1 MHTFL
6 FNSEGI
12 LRSGWR
18 ALIFLFFFVL
28 VAATLGLLSTALMFS
43 VGVSATSAPRTYFL
57 INGLASLIPAVIIGW
72 LCGRFLEQLPFDE
85 LGISFRG
92 RWVLNL
98 AAGSVAGIATLSMAV
113 LIAFV
118 FGGLRFEV
126 NTVPVAEIALG
137 LLGSLV
143 VLAVGAAFEEV
154 LFRGYLLQ
162 TFMRSNLAWLA
173 ILITSLFFGLVH
185 SGNPNATIFS
195 VSNTILA
202 GVWFSV
208 AYLRTKELWFVTG
221 LHLMWNWTQGSVFGI
236 EISGLT
242 EITPVSILREVDAG
256 PTWLTGQTYGIEGG
270 IACTIALLISIG
282 AIYLWP
288 RTSDLSDLDLK

>member
-6 FNSEGI
+6 FNNNGI

-18 ALIFLFFFVL
+18 ASIFLFFFIL
-28 VAATLGLLSTALMFS
+28 TAAILGLLSTSVLDN
-43 VGVSATSAPRTYFL
+43 VGVTTASAPRIYFFVY
-57 INGLASLIPAVIIGW
+57 GVASLIPAVIIGW
-72 LCGRFLEQLPFDE
+72 LCGRYLEKVPFE
-85 LGISFRG
+85 ALGISFSG
-92 RWVLNL
+92 WWLWNL
-98 AAGSVAGIATLSMAV
+98 AMGSLAGVATLSLAV

-118 FGGLRFEV
+118 FGGLSFEL
-126 NTVPVAEIALG
+126 NTDPIAHIGLG
-137 LLGSLV
+137 LAGSLA

-173 ILITSLFFGLVH
+173 ILVTSLFFGLVH

-221 LHLMWNWTQGSVFGI
+221 LHLMWNWTQGSVYGI

-242 EITPVSILREVDAG
+242 EITPVSILREVDSG
-256 PTWLTGQTYGIEGG
+256 PTWLTGETYGIEGG

-288 RTSDLSDLDLK
+288 RSSELSDLDLK